1 MGTMEFLR
9 TIVLLVLIVGNCNSG
24 AAVEVDLFA
33 CGNAEGSFR
42 REEALQWVKNVQR
55 GYSSIESISGEFIQR
70 SFLVALD
77 EGERSS
83 GFMAFSKPGRMR
95 WSYKKPRLQ
104 EVLIR
109 DGVMTMYQVDT
120 EQVIIQDVRE
130 VLLSALPV
138 SFLMGI
144 GDLDR
149 DFEVISGCRTS
160 AGDVSLVLEPSHR
173 GAATSETEELGG
185 FVLLID
191 PEKKV
196 PIGAKITSVGGN
208 ITEIVFKNQKLNN
221 LSRNAEVFVLEYPSS
236 VDLVDRR

>member
-1 MGTMEFLR
+1 MKLFIK
-9 TIVLLVLIVGNCNSG
+9 IVVIGFIVVMWNSL
-24 AAVEVDLFA
+24 ACADDDLFA
-33 CGNAEGSFR
+33 CGVKGSSFSSG
-42 REEALQWVKNVQR
+42 EALRWVKNVQKH
-55 GYSSIESISGEFIQR
+55 YSSIESISGEFIQR
-70 SFLVALD
+70 SFIVALD

-95 WSYKKPRLQ
+95 WSYKEPREQ

-109 DGVMTMYQVDT
+109 DGTMTLYQVDT

-149 DFEVISGCRTS
+149 DFKVISGCRTR
-160 AGDVSLVLEPSHR
+160 AGNVALVLEPSNR
-173 GAATSETEELGG
+173 SATTSENEELGG

-191 PEKKV
+191 SEKKV

-208 ITEIVFKNQKLNN
+208 ITEIVFKNQKLND

>member
-1 MGTMEFLR
+1 
-9 TIVLLVLIVGNCNSG
+9 
-24 AAVEVDLFA
+24 
-33 CGNAEGSFR
+33 
-42 REEALQWVKNVQR
+42 
-55 GYSSIESISGEFIQR
+55 
-70 SFLVALD
+70 
-77 EGERSS
+77 
-83 GFMAFSKPGRMR
+83 MAFSKPGRMR
-95 WSYKKPRLQ
+95 WSYKAPRLQ

-109 DGVMTMYQVDT
+109 DGVMTLYQVDT

-144 GDLDR
+144 GELDR

-160 AGDVSLVLEPSHR
+160 GGDVSLVLEPSSR
-173 GAATSETEELGG
+173 SAVNSENEELGG

-221 LSRNAEVFVLEYPSS
+221 LSPNAKEFVLEYPSS

>member
-1 MGTMEFLR
+1 VKFLR
-9 TIVLLVLIVGNCNSG
+9 KIVLLVSMVINWNSW
-24 AAVEVDLFA
+24 ALAEVDLFA
-33 CGNAEGSFR
+33 CGNKDSSLSR
-42 REEALQWVKNVQR
+42 SEALQWVKNVQKE
-55 GYSSIESISGEFIQR
+55 YSSIESISGEFIQR
-70 SFLVALD
+70 SFIVALD

-95 WSYKKPRLQ
+95 WSYKTPRLQ

-109 DGVMTMYQVDT
+109 DGVMTLYQVDT

-144 GDLDR
+144 GELDR
-149 DFEVISGCRTS
+149 DFEVISGCHTS
-160 AGDVSLVLEPSHR
+160 GGDVALVLEPSHQNSSS
-173 GAATSETEELGG
+173 SENDELGG
-185 FVLLID
+185 FVLLIN

-208 ITEIVFKNQKLNN
+208 ITEIVFKNQKLND
-221 LSRNAEVFVLEYPSS
+221 LTPNAKVFVLEYPSS